1 MNLHELIEK
10 HDYSGSNYPAHIY
23 GSAPS
28 VSVVKNMDV
37 QGLKIAVGDMPW
49 RGKDLGPFDFWIT
62 NNTYFPIPWK
72 SRDYTVVKSSTTLIS
87 TACVNGPD
95 GFSDLNNVVIRL
107 KEMITKNEIIL
118 YDAQHFKSFKNPC
131 SGQSCCEVYERFQV
145 GLTIQEELS
154 KKFKISGP
162 AYVIGHA
169 TVNAIALAILF
180 NCNPIF
186 VHGVELPEFE
196 RDYKYYK
203 GWYKIS
209 PLGYKTSMG
218 YLKKK
223 MVSQSK
229 KYKTD
234 FSGETRRQLLLDFE
248 AVGKIASLEG
258 IDLFYTSKNS
268 PLNKLIGFTKFNI
281 LPSQSE

>member
-28 VSVVKNMDV
+28 VSVVKKLNI

-49 RGKDLGPFDFWIT
+49 RGKDLGPYDFWVT

-72 SRDYTVVKSSTTLIS
+72 SRDFTFVKSCTTLIS

-95 GFSDLNNVVIRL
+95 GISDLENITTRL
-107 KEMITKNEIIL
+107 KNLIWKNEIIL
-118 YDAQHFKSFKNPC
+118 YDAQHFKGFKSSC
-131 SGQSCCEVYERFQV
+131 SGQSCCEVFEKFKV
-145 GLTIQEELS
+145 GLSIQEELS
-154 KKFKISGP
+154 NRFKISGP
-162 AYVIGHA
+162 AYKIGHA
-169 TVNAIALAILF
+169 TINAIALAILF

-203 GWYKIS
+203 GWHKIS
-209 PLGYKTSMG
+209 PSGYKTSLG
-218 YLKKK
+218 FLKKK
-223 MVSQSK
+223 IVSRNRK
-229 KYKTD
+229 HRTD
-234 FSGETRRQLLLDFE
+234 FSGQARKQLLLDFE

-258 IDLFYTSKNS
+258 IDLFYTSENT
-268 PLNKLIGFTKFNI
+268 PLHRLKGFTKFNI
-281 LPSQSE
+281 SASQSE